1 MPTTAQD
8 LFRATGLLPDGPMP
22 WGRPVAARGSG
33 VFVVELATP
42 LPAAPIA
49 LTRVGKWVERVPEL
63 RLDGERPT
71 SRALAARL
79 ASFWLPDQ
87 VVVYIGTAETSL
99 GGRIAALEATTL
111 GDRRPHAG
119 GHWLRTLDVP
129 PGTRIWWAATDAVE
143 EYEDALLTA
152 FAEGVQDDPPSDGP
166 VLPFANLRRPTGER
180 RPTGLTGSLLPE
192 PVVPPIPPTRVTIVP
207 DGDAEGA
214 RGEPPPPRP
223 RTRRPAP
230 PPTRA
235 TGSGATAPA
244 GADAGVTLTAA
255 GAARLQG
262 ELEELMRKRPDV
274 VRRIATAREHG
285 DLKENAEYHAAREE
299 QGFLE
304 GRIRA
309 LEARLRLA
317 VIAEEPGLA
326 AANAVLG
333 SVVTVES
340 EGVDERY
347 TLVGSAE
354 ANIAAGRLSVASP
367 VGRALLGAAV
377 GDEVVVETPRGPVT
391 YRVTELA

>member
-223 RTRRPAP
+223 RTRRPAS